1 MSDSE
6 HAEYF
11 IKTAYQVAKE
21 SNCLRGGTGAV
32 LVVRDAPVLQACNG
46 TPLGATPCS
55 EGGCPRCASDI
66 PSRQGYESC
75 ACVHAEANVVALA
88 ARAGIQTEGGKLFC
102 TLRPCLGCLKLLIQA
117 GVREVVFAETFTLDE
132 ALEGLWKRLAL
143 ESGVAVCHQPL
154 PSRH

>member
-1 MSDSE
+1 MSDPE
-6 HAEYF
+6 RTEYF
-11 IKTAYQVAKE
+11 IRMAYEVATG

-32 LVVRDAPVLQACNG
+32 LVLQDVPIVQGCNG

-55 EGGCPRCASDI
+55 KGGCPRCASGI

-88 ARAGIQTEGGKLFC
+88 ARAGVKTTGGCLYC

-117 GVREVVFAETFTLDE
+117 GVREVVFAETYTLDDE
-132 ALEGLWKRLAL
+132 LEVLWKRVAS
-143 ESGVAVCHQPL
+143 ESGVAIRYEPL
-154 PSRH
+154 SPPD